1 MSQESRSLDV
11 FGPNL
16 LLESGGAVGVSGAI
30 AYQLCSVNE
39 NGFRYSQ
46 GLYGSGLARI
56 HNEGTLQI
64 EAGIKN
70 SGEESSTL
78 LLAAHKGHVDVVANE
93 GWVKIKGQNIVL
105 EAAEE
110 LVLQANNIRIGYQ
123 DRRTEEIKF
132 NARHIDMGTPTGG
145 NMADLLKTSSMFKI
159 FTGLPGVDGIIAA
172 AAGKVSGGISFK

>member
-93 GWVKIKGQNIVL
+93 GWVKLKGQNIVL

>member
-16 LLESGGAVGVSGAI
+16 LLESGGAVGVSGPI
-30 AYQLCSVNE
+30 AYQLCSVNDS
-39 NGFRYSQ
+39 GFRYSQ

-64 EAGIKN
+64 EAGIRN
-70 SGEESSTL
+70 SGKESSTL
-78 LLAAHKGHVDVVANE
+78 LLAAHKGNADIVANE
-93 GWVKIKGQNIVL
+93 GWVKLKGMNVCI
-105 EAAEE
+105 EADKE

-132 NARHIDMGTPTGG
+132 NARHIDMGTPMGG
-145 NMADLLKTSSMFKI
+145 NMADLLKTSSMFSI
-159 FTGLPGVDGIIAA
+159 FSGLPGVGGLVAGAA
-172 AAGKVSGGISFK
+172 SKISRGLF

>member
-70 SGEESSTL
+70 SGQESSTL

-159 FTGLPGVDGIIAA
+159 FTGLPGVDGLIAGAA
-172 AAGKVSGGISFK
+172 AKISGGIFK

>member
-132 NARHIDMGTPTGG
+132 NARYIDMGTPTGG

-172 AAGKVSGGISFK
+172 AAGKVSGGIGLK

>member
-93 GWVKIKGQNIVL
+93 GWVKLKGQNIVL

-159 FTGLPGVDGIIAA
+159 FTGLPGVDGIIEA

>member
-172 AAGKVSGGISFK
+172 AAGKVSGGMSFK